1 VKLACL
7 LAVMTLGVVGAP
19 AMVAADP
26 SAEASAEASAKAR
39 AEISAAAKVAVPH
52 GLVRFR
58 SFGSAEG
65 LHNLVV
71 LSITQDAA
79 GSLWIGTDDGVARY
93 DGERFTHFGV
103 EQGLPSTLT
112 QVVGVSPEGNVCVGS
127 NAGLACWDGN
137 RFSNTTGAGLPPIA
151 VHAMAAAG
159 TRLWVGTAAGLY
171 VRGDRGPFQRAAGWP
186 TTNPVHALW
195 ADARGVV
202 AGDNDKIFLSSG
214 DGAWRELSDIGLAGD
229 RIDGVIRDRMGAVWI
244 RSALH
249 MWRLPLGASR
259 AEDLTEGLPSG
270 YDNVGTPGSMANG
283 PHGELLVGSDV
294 GVVMREGEHWRVIGR
309 SAGLPSL
316 GARTLFVDRDGST
329 WVGSVGLYQER
340 GGGLLERYDLN
351 NGLPGDVAWSMARDR
366 EGALWVGTNRC
377 LARMLDGAWS
387 CLPGSEK
394 RIVRSF
400 VFPPQG
406 GVFLGGAPSDLLY
419 IGPDGHVISLGN
431 ELHHPADH
439 AILSLRIGPEG
450 DLWVA
455 TKVGLYRL
463 PGAVPG
469 PLEHVSI
476 AGIPDA
482 SRYNTLIVAEGRLWA
497 SSADGLAVNDH
508 GTWHVLGLAAGFM
521 SAGMRYL
528 VHSHDHEYCVAYNE
542 AIGVTCF
549 EMNGWAVAKLRH
561 IRVADGMITGS
572 VYFLGVDR
580 QHRLWIGTGD
590 GVDVVTPRGIDHFG
604 ESDGIAGNDSTAN
617 AFLEDP
623 DGSLWLGSTGGVTHL
638 HAERYAGPPMPPRVV
653 LRTGALGDRPI
664 PERAQDPLETSHDL
678 SSLKLDF
685 GVDRLTDAD
694 RIEYQTRLAPL
705 EPAWSATLAREGR
718 YPSLL
723 PGSYRFE
730 VRARIGTGA
739 WGPVTALA
747 FVVHE
752 AWWQTR
758 WFFAGVGLAIL
769 LAIAAAF
776 AGVYRTVLR
785 RRTRQLNEQST
796 ASVRALL
803 ELVPDL
809 ISVHSG
815 GKVVYSNLAARRLYR
830 LDAAASE
837 HPDLGDRI
845 HVEDRLRFAEIADA
859 RRADVTRP
867 PEMLELRVRDD
878 DGSWRICELTTVW
891 MELAGAT
898 VLIAS
903 GRDVTER
910 RQLRAQLLVSDR
922 MASLGT
928 LAAGIAHEINNPLAY
943 VLGNLEVMAET
954 IARTDQRADQ
964 RVDQIAA
971 AIGDAT
977 DGAQRVRKIVQGLGS
992 FTRSEE
998 EKRVSLDLPDVLRA
1012 AIRLTANEVRH
1023 RAQLVYEL
1031 GPAPRVVADD
1041 GRLTQVFI
1049 NLIVNAAH
1057 AIPEGR
1063 SADNRITLRTRT
1075 DELGRA
1081 VIEIA
1086 DTGRGMPPEVQ
1097 ARAFDPFY
1105 TTKDVGGGTG
1115 LGLSICHG
1123 IISGLGG
1130 EIAIESAPDRGT
1142 VVRVVLPAA
1151 AIPEPVAAPVAK
1163 PEPAKP
1169 AQRLRV
1175 MVVDDEPLVTEMLE
1189 RVLRRDH
1196 EVVAV
1201 SCGRDALDKVNA
1213 GVWFDAIVSDVM
1225 MPNMTGLELLE
1236 ALVELAPEQAKRLIF
1251 LSGGVFTQETRRRL
1265 AELGT
1270 LQLEKPINTKDLR
1283 RSVMSV
1289 ASEPPPIR
1297 EAVAAG
1303 AR

>member
-7 LAVMTLGVVGAP
+7 LGMMTLGVVSAP
-19 AMVAADP
+19 AVAAADP
-26 SAEASAEASAKAR
+26 RTE
-39 AEISAAAKVAVPH
+39 VPH
-52 GLVRFR
+52 GLLRFR

-93 DGERFTHFGV
+93 DGERFTHFGA

-112 QVVGVSPEGNVCVGS
+112 QVVGVAPDGNVCVGS
-127 NAGLACWDGN
+127 NAGLACWDGKQ
-137 RFSNTTGAGLPPIA
+137 FSREAGAGLPPIA
-151 VHAMAAAG
+151 VYSIVAAEG
-159 TRLWVGTAAGLY
+159 RLWVGTAAGLY
-171 VRGDRGPFQRAAGWP
+171 VRGDHGAFHPAPGW
-186 TTNPVHALW
+186 TTANPVHALW
-195 ADARGVV
+195 ADPRGVI
-202 AGDNDKIFLSSG
+202 AGSADRVLTSTG
-214 DGAWRELSDIGLAGD
+214 DGLWRELSGIGLAGD
-229 RIDGVIRDRMGAVWI
+229 RIDGVLRDRAGAVWI
-244 RSALH
+244 RSAFH
-249 MWRLPLGASR
+249 MWRLPVGANR

-283 PHGELLVGSDV
+283 PNGELLVGSDV

-351 NGLPGDVAWSMARDR
+351 NGLPGDVAWSIARDR
-366 EGALWVGTNRC
+366 EGTLWVGTNRC
-377 LARMLDGAWS
+377 LARMLDGRWE

-419 IGPDGHVISLGN
+419 IGPDGHVVSLGN
-431 ELHHPADH
+431 ELHRPADH

-469 PLEHVSI
+469 PLEHVTI

-482 SRYNTLIVAEGRLWA
+482 TRYNTLIVAEGRLWGSA
-497 SSADGLAVNDH
+497 SDGIVVNDH
-508 GTWHVLGLAAGFM
+508 GRWHVFGTAAGFL
-521 SAGMRYL
+521 SAGMRYI

-549 EMNGWAVAKLRH
+549 EINGLTISKLRH

-580 QHRLWIGTGD
+580 QRRLWIGTGD

-604 ESDGIAGNDSTAN
+604 EADGIAGNDSTAN
-617 AFLEDP
+617 AFLEDL
-623 DGSLWLGSTGGVTHL
+623 DGSLWLGSTGGITHL
-638 HAERYAGPPMPPRVV
+638 RAERYTGPPAPPRVV
-653 LRTGALGDRPI
+653 LRAGQLGDHMI
-664 PERAQDPLETSHDL
+664 AERAQGVLETSHDL
-678 SSLKLDF
+678 SSLKLEF
-685 GVDRLTDAD
+685 GIDRLTDAE

-705 EPAWSATLAREGR
+705 ETAWSSTLSREAR

-723 PGSYRFE
+723 PGAYRFE
-730 VRARIGTGA
+730 VRARIGAGG
-739 WGPVTALA
+739 WGQVAGLA

-752 AWWQTR
+752 AWWQSR
-758 WFFAGVGLAIL
+758 WFFAVVGLAIL
-769 LAIAAAF
+769 LVIAAAF

-785 RRTRQLNEQST
+785 RRTRQLNERST
-796 ASVRALL
+796 ASLRALL

-845 HVEDRLRFAEIADA
+845 HPEDRVRFADIADA
-859 RRADVTRP
+859 RRADLDRP
-867 PEMLELRVRDD
+867 PEMLELRVRED

-891 MELAGAT
+891 MEFAGVT
-898 VLIAS
+898 VLVAS

-998 EKRVSLDLPDVLRA
+998 EKRVSLDLAEVLRA

-1023 RAQLVYEL
+1023 RAQLVCEF
-1031 GPAPRVVADD
+1031 GPTPKVVADD

-1063 SADNRITLRTRT
+1063 SDDNRIILRTRC

-1081 VIEIA
+1081 VIEIV
-1086 DTGRGMPPEVQ
+1086 DTGRGMLPEVQ

-1105 TTKDVGGGTG
+1105 TTKDVGVGTG

-1130 EIAIESAPDRGT
+1130 QISIQSAPDRGT

-1151 AIPEPVAAPVAK
+1151 AVPDAIAAPAARS
-1163 PEPAKP
+1163 EPAKP

-1196 EVVAV
+1196 DVVAV
-1201 SCGRDALDKVNA
+1201 SCGRAALDQVSA
-1213 GVWFDAIVSDVM
+1213 GIWFDAIVSDVM

-1236 ALVELAPEQAKRLIF
+1236 ALVKLAPAQAKRLIF

-1297 EAVAAG
+1297 AAAAAG
-1303 AR
+1303 AS